1 MFNFLL
7 SPLPNI
13 PTAPS
18 NLIYIMSKA
27 SFEFVDVYSEVLLPF
42 LEGYKQAKNEKTCA
56 NFVKDAREAVLKSN
70 AVEEDR
76 AISLPKDLK
85 AVSVF
90 KSLLLSTI
98 AHSFRPYLAISKVV
112 FRGKDQRRL
121 GILNP
126 PK

>member
-1 MFNFLL
+1 
-7 SPLPNI
+7 
-13 PTAPS
+13 
-18 NLIYIMSKA
+18 MSKA
-27 SFEFVDVYSEVLLPF
+27 SFEFVDMYSEVLLPF
-42 LEGYKQAKNEKTCA
+42 LEGYKQAKNEKTRA